1 MDSALPVAAG
11 DVFLLLL
18 LYACSTCITWMASDR
33 MSKTASITTRTQAT
47 VSLGLIRLPLEE
59 RVLQGSSSV
68 EESSNRIYDIDQM
81 T

>member
-1 MDSALPVAAG
+1 MASAHSVAAR

-18 LYACSTCITWMASDR
+18 LYAHVACITWMASDR

-47 VSLGLIRLPLEE
+47 VSLGLIWLPLEE

-68 EESSNRIYDIDQM
+68 EESSDRI
-81 T
+81 